1 MNTFVKKKIVQNKTD
16 KNEALKIITYSVQ
29 DKMII
34 QLINCFICN
43 YEFKI

>member
-16 KNEALKIITYSVQ
+16 KNEALKIIIYSVQQ

-34 QLINCFICN
+34 Q
-43 YEFKI
+43 